1 MANDLLTVIK
11 QSIGYNKLFRFEDI
25 SIKGRSPDAVKMAL
39 SRYVSAKSLIRMA
52 NGVYYF
58 PGESTNEAPD
68 AIDLIEFLYCH
79 DNQDYFGFYTGSGFI
94 SQALN
99 QQPFLED
106 KLEIMTNKTTNG
118 KIKIT
123 QCGKAVILRK
133 PYFTI
138 TESNYTL
145 NALLSYVAMTP
156 LDQIKTNYSLLANY
170 IRANH
175 LSANDVITMS
185 SSFPAKTMAK
195 LLSSDLY
202 RSLWKH

>member
-1 MANDLLTVIK
+1 MANDLLTLIK
-11 QSIGYNKLFRFEDI
+11 SSIGNNKLFRLEDI
-25 SIKGRSPDAVKMAL
+25 SLKGRSPDAVKMAF
-39 SRYVSAKSLIRMA
+39 SRYVRSKELIRMA
-52 NGVYYF
+52 NGVYYL
-58 PGESTNEAPD
+58 PSESTTDAPD

-79 DNQDYFGFYTGSGFI
+79 DNQSYFGFYTGSGFI

-106 KLEIMTNKTTNG
+106 KLEIMSNKTTNG

-123 QCGKAVILRK
+123 QGGKAVILRK

-145 NALLSYVAMTP
+145 NALLSYIAMTP
-156 LDQIKTNYSLLANY
+156 LDQVKTNYSLLANY
-170 IRANH
+170 IRTNH
-175 LSANDVITMS
+175 LSANDVIALAP
-185 SSFPAKTMAK
+185 SFPAKTMAK
-195 LLSSDLY
+195 LLASDLY